1 MRIAL
6 LRDVLGLD
14 HTDDRVISSAHAI
27 IELARELDFEKGPT
41 MNW

>member
-14 HTDDRVISSAHAI
+14 QDDEKVVSSARAI
-27 IELARELDFEKGPT
+27 IELARELDAEYGPL
-41 MNW
+41 NW